1 MNNSKNQTYPN
12 NIIISSYRPTVA
24 SEMLENNNVLALLN
38 KLFNY
43 AIDNDIWYKTVCE
56 LNINT
61 IDKSFYI
68 ILQDGV
74 IKVYDNDA
82 HTLGY
87 IAIWYHGQF
96 HQKLFTVEYN
106 FIVNQI
112 SKFICAYNNVMKE
125 SLCNL

>member
-1 MNNSKNQTYPN
+1 MNSSKNQTYPN
-12 NIIISSYRPTVA
+12 NIIISSCRPTVA

-43 AIDNDIWYKTVCE
+43 TIDNDVWYKTVCE

-82 HTLGY
+82 YRLGY
-87 IAIWYHGQF
+87 VAIWYHGQF

-125 SLCNL
+125 GL

>member
-24 SEMLENNNVLALLN
+24 SEMLENNNVLTLLN

-43 AIDNDIWYKTVCE
+43 AIDNDVWYKTACE

-68 ILQDGV
+68 ILQGGV

-87 IAIWYHGQF
+87 IAVWYHGQF
-96 HQKLFTVEYN
+96 NQALYN
-106 FIVNQI
+106 PDYNWITNQI
-112 SKFICAYNNVMKE
+112 NKFVTAYNNAMLE
-125 SLCNL
+125 GLQ